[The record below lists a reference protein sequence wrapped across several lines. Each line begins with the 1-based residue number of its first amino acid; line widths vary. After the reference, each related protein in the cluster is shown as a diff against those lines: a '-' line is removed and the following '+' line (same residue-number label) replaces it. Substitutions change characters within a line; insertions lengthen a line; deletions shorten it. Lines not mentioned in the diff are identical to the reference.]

1 MKRKYE
7 KKLIS
12 GIDKNNEFLIKRLQN
27 DWEKIQKI
35 DKRQQRLEKFIAM
48 SKKSG
53 IILGKVILTLL
64 AVGGA
69 LTIAAVA
76 PNIFAVFGKSSKHRG
91 YFEKDNFKSSL
102 KYLKSQKY
110 IKIIEKNKKDE
121 YKIYLEKKG
130 DKRILKE
137 TFNDLK
143 ISQPIKWDDYWR
155 IIIFDIPDEHKWARE
170 RFREKLKTMG
180 FYPLQ
185 ESVFIYP
192 YNCRGEVEFLCK
204 VFDIRDF
211 VRFMES
217 RNLTPSDDI
226 KSYFSLN

>member
-12 GIDKNNEFLIKRLQN
+12 GIDKNNKFLIKRLQN
-27 DWEKIQKI
+27 EWKEIQKI
-35 DKRQQRLEKFIAM
+35 DKRRQRLEKFITI

-76 PNIFAVFGKSSKHRG
+76 PNIFAAFGKSSKRG
-91 YFEKDNFKSSL
+91 DYFEKNNFKSSL
-102 KYLKSQKY
+102 KYLKTQKY
-110 IKIIEKNKKDE
+110 IKIVKKNKDE

-137 TFNDLK
+137 IFNNLK
-143 ISQPIKWDDYWR
+143 ISQSIKWDDCWR

-170 RFREKLKTMG
+170 GFREKLKMMG

-192 YNCRGEVEFLCK
+192 YDCQGELEFLCK
-204 VFDIRDF
+204 VFNISDF
-211 VRFMES
+211 VRFIKS
-217 RNLTPSDDI
+217 RSLIPSNDI
-226 KSYFSLN
+226 KNYFLLN